1 MKPTLPA
8 LLCLS
13 VAALHAPAFAQ
24 SLPSAPGP
32 EVQTDAEILD
42 AFARMGGPAY
52 HAAGTCRMGADDD
65 SVVDPQ
71 TRVRG
76 VQNLNV
82 VDLSVFPILTSG
94 NTYVPVAAL
103 AWRAAD
109 RIAEQLR

>member
-1 MKPTLPA
+1 VLIA
-8 LLCLS
+8 GVRLARR
-13 VAALHAPAFAQ
+13 VAASPPLSQYA
-24 SLPSAPGP
+24 LEETVPGLD
-32 EVQTDAEILD
+32 VQTDEQILD

-94 NTYVPVAAL
+94 NTYVPVAAM

-109 RIAEQLR
+109 MIAAQLR